1 MTNRFNK
8 LFLITLLVIYSLHLK
23 AQVGGDNTYAF
34 LELPNSARVAA
45 LGGTNVSLYDN
56 DLNMTYYNPALLN
69 ENMHQH
75 VALNYSNYIAD
86 INYGY
91 ASYAHHLDGIGTVA
105 AGIYYLNYG
114 EFIRADETGV
124 ITGNFYA
131 DEYAMNLYY
140 ARPLNKD
147 SSLNVGGNMKI
158 IYSNLE
164 QYTSLGIALDAGINY
179 HKTGSNFSS
188 SIVVKNLGFQ
198 LTTYTNDNREPLPF
212 DLQTGV
218 TYKTP
223 HAPFR
228 VSVGMHQLTKW
239 KMRYDS
245 PLRTTA
251 LSLDDENDKDNEI
264 SFSNKI
270 GQIGDEVLRHF
281 VLGIEIM
288 PSDNFFI
295 AFGYNYQRRKE
306 LALSN
311 RPGMIGFSIGS
322 GIKISRFMLSYGL
335 GRYHMAGTSHTIS
348 ITSDMGAF
356 IKRN

>member
-1 MTNRFNK
+1 MKNMVNK
-8 LFLITLLVIYSLHLK
+8 FFVITLLVIFSIAGK

-45 LGGTNVSLYDN
+45 LGGTNISLYDD
-56 DLNMTYYNPALLN
+56 DLNMAYYNPALLN

-91 ASYAHHLDGIGTVA
+91 ASYAHHIDGIGTLA

-114 EFIRADETGV
+114 EFISADEAG
-124 ITGNFYA
+124 IINGNFYA
-131 DEYAMNLYY
+131 DEYALNLYY
-140 ARPLNKD
+140 ARPLTWD
-147 SSLNVGGNMKI
+147 SALNIGGNMKV

-164 QYTSLGIALDAGINY
+164 RYTSLGLALDAGVNY
-179 HKTGSNFSS
+179 HEYGSNFSS
-188 SIVVKNLGFQ
+188 SLVIKNLGFQ
-198 LTTYTNDNREPLPF
+198 LTTYTDDNREPLPF
-212 DLQTGV
+212 DLQAGV

-228 VSVGMHQLTKW
+228 ISLGMHQLTKW

-245 PLRTTA
+245 
-251 LSLDDENDKDNEI
+251 SLGSTQITVEDDEEENNEI
-264 SFSNKI
+264 SFSNKM
-270 GQIGDEVLRHF
+270 GQVGDEMLRHI
-281 VLGIEIM
+281 VLGVEIV

-295 AFGYNYQRRKE
+295 ALGYNYQRRKE

-311 RPGMIGFSIGS
+311 RPGMIGFSVGA
-322 GIKISRFMLSYGL
+322 GIKISKFMLSYGL

-348 ITSDMGAF
+348 ITTDMGAF
-356 IKRN
+356 IKRK